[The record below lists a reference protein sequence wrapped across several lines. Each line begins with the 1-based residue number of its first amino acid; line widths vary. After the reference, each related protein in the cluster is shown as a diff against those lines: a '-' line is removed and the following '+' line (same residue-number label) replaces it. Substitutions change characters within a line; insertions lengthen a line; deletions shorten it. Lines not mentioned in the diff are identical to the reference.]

1 MMRGSENEYRY
12 TLEKGSRKHR
22 CPKCG
27 RKSFV
32 RYIDTRTG
40 EYLPE
45 RYGRCDH
52 EQSCGYHLNPY
63 NDGYSREAEGET
75 AARVWIPRRLQAP
88 PPPTPT
94 AAPVMVPDEVYR
106 PFETLGNSSVFARNL
121 RHNVPFPFPDS
132 DISKVVQL
140 YRLGAVPGGR
150 WAGAVCFPYIDTH
163 GDIRTVQVMQYD
175 ETNHKTGATFLH
187 SILKAYYKKSGG
199 VPDWVQDYNE
209 QEKRVSCLFGAH
221 LLKAYPHNPVAL
233 VEAPKTAVIGALY
246 YGFPDESSNNPVW
259 VAIFNKSSFTFDKLT
274 ALEGRR
280 VEVYPD
286 LSTDT
291 DKAGNPK
298 ETTFEEWKRK
308 ADKLREKHET
318 LCFDFNEF
326 LEQVAT
332 DEQRAAGLDLADF
345 LINEDWRELRPKPEP
360 TPPAPMEAGQPAD
373 LTPKQ
378 QTETATD
385 SGECSNAT
393 PDICRLCNSPCKLY
407 DMQPGDVEAVTVAAP
422 FDSGQAAE
430 PQPMTE
436 QAAPPDGLAV
446 FLVSVGFPPDWR
458 PKPDQF
464 GNGQFLF

>member
-1 MMRGSENEYRY
+1 MMSSSEEYPCS
-12 TLEKGSRKHR
+12 LEKGSRKHR
-22 CPKCG
+22 CPQCG
-27 RKSFV
+27 RKTFV
-32 RYIDTRTG
+32 RYIDNTTG

-45 RYGRCDH
+45 QYGRCDH
-52 EQSCGYHLNPY
+52 EQSCGYHLNPLT
-63 NDGYSREAEGET
+63 DGHYKRNGNAP
-75 AARVWIPRRLQAP
+75 APVRLPRRLQAP
-88 PPPTPT
+88 PKQPPT
-94 AAPVMVPDEVYR
+94 AAPVVIPDEVYR
-106 PFETLGNSSVFARNL
+106 PFEAAGLCSGFARNL
-121 RHNVPFPFPDS
+121 RQNVPFPFPDT

-163 GDIRTVQVMQYD
+163 GDIRAVQVMQYD

-187 SILKAYYKKSGG
+187 SILETYYKQGGG
-199 VPDWVQDYNE
+199 VPDWVQDYNG

-221 LLKAYPHNPVAL
+221 LLKAYPHNPVRL

-280 VEVYPD
+280 VDVYPD

-308 ADKLREKHET
+308 AEALQAEHPR
-318 LCFDFNEF
+318 LVFCFNDY

-345 LINEDWRELRPKPEP
+345 LINEDWRESRPQPEP
-360 TPPAPMEAGQPAD
+360 TPPAPMEAKQPAD
-373 LTPKQ
+373 LTPGQ
-378 QTETATD
+378 PTETTTD
-385 SGECSNAT
+385 SGKCSNAN

-407 DMQPGDVEAVTVAAP
+407 DEPPGDVEAVTVAA
-422 FDSGQAAE
+422 E
-430 PQPMTE
+430 PQPVERE
-436 QAAPPDGLAV
+436 QPAAPDSLAA

-458 PKPDQF
+458 PTPDIF